1 MVYCVQVHTLLVN
14 NLIRMYIFQ
23 QKISFKNMLLLLS
36 HNLLINFF
44 FFRLLYWI
52 TLFLCLLSLGSS
64 ITVHFVFWVFSN
76 FLLLLMR
83 WRLWYAVGYTLQN
96 KQLMEYLRW
105 NFFSVCLKKLVLRIR
120 TITSLWMMQI
130 N

>member
-76 FLLLLMR
+76 FLLLSMR

-105 NFFSVCLKKLVLRIR
+105 NFFSVCLKKLVLRTR

>member
-44 FFRLLYWI
+44 FFRLLYFI

-76 FLLLLMR
+76 FLLLSMR